1 MSDGTARA
9 EDVEVGK
16 TAAAGDE
23 CRVADGPPANVRLPQ
38 GTADVPPASSRGVS
52 PRVGPGGETPPELA
66 GADACGTPAA
76 ARPLRPTNARWP
88 HAGPFSWRTGSPP
101 VGGYRIAVVA
111 ALGLGWL
118 WFGGQVVGSACREFH
133 LDEGWELTKAWMLQR
148 GFSLY
153 GEFWNDQPP
162 LHTWVLSGLLAV
174 PGAGT
179 GLARGVSLGM
189 ATLLMGCV
197 AWLVARMAG
206 FWGGVVAVVLV
217 AGSAQVLLQCGAVMI
232 GLPAYA
238 LGLASVVCAWRWR
251 ETGRGSL
258 AVLSGVM
265 AGLALQTKL
274 TAGLVIGA
282 LVVQVLV
289 WGWQA
294 GAGEPRRA
302 WARAVAG
309 WVAGGVGAW
318 GMVWARFPAMG
329 AGLLVGGHFDE
340 ANAGAFAEERYMQLD
355 AMLRADWP
363 LWWWVIPGLWWCW
376 VKRREGGIFPL
387 VLLVGSYAAHRLHRP
402 FWFYYYL
409 HLAVPLAWVS
419 AVGVV
424 RGGQWV
430 VTRWAA
436 ADAVAGARWVTR
448 AAAVAWC
455 VGVGAMA
462 MAVPERLVR
471 EAAFAGR
478 ESPPEVEEL
487 IGKLR
492 ARGAETQWFYTDR
505 PTYAFAARLV
515 MPPELVVVPQKRVRT
530 GRMTEA
536 ELVALLRRYRPEQMV
551 LCGRELRGPG
561 FAEWVAG
568 GYRCEWRT
576 EAFEYFVRKDLGATT
591 GGGG

>member
-88 HAGPFSWRTGSPP
+88 HAGPFSWRSGSPH

-309 WVAGGVGAW
+309 WTAGAVGAW
-318 GMVWARFPAMG
+318 GLG
-329 AGLLVGGHFDE
+329 
-340 ANAGAFAEERYMQLD
+340 
-355 AMLRADWP
+355 
-363 LWWWVIPGLWWCW
+363 
-376 VKRREGGIFPL
+376 EGTGTAL
-387 VLLVGSYAAHRLHRP
+387 TDKSGN
-402 FWFYYYL
+402 
-409 HLAVPLAWVS
+409 
-419 AVGVV
+419 
-424 RGGQWV
+424 
-430 VTRWAA
+430 
-436 ADAVAGARWVTR
+436 AVAGTLNLGTLGNTVNAD
-448 AAAVAWC
+448 AWQ
-455 VGVGAMA
+455 V
-462 MAVPERLVR
+462 
-471 EAAFAGR
+471 
-478 ESPPEVEEL
+478 
-487 IGKLR
+487 GKLGK
-492 ARGAETQWFYTDR
+492 ALKFDGVDDYVSMGDVLDQTGAFTLSAWIQPNGFATSPAIISKSSGGAE
-505 PTYAFAARLV
+505 YAYYFQV
-515 MPPELVVVPQKRVRT
+515 SGTNGT
-530 GRMTEA
+530 G
-536 ELVALLRRYRPEQMV
+536 LRFNVSGQS
-551 LCGRELRGPG
+551 
-561 FAEWVAG
+561 G
-568 GYRCEWRT
+568 GSI
-576 EAFEYFVRKDLGATT
+576 
-591 GGGG
+591 GGGNTRSTSSTKKSSDSCSDRYPRYLGCK